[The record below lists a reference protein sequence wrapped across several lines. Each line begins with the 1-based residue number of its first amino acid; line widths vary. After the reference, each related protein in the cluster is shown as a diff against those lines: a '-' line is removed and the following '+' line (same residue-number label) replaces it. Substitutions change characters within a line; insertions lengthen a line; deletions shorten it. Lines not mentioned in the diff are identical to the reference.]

1 MTTATTLAPSSA
13 TSLTTSGGLVATTN
27 TARSAVGT
35 LREPLGAES
44 LLRQT
49 SLDHLPAGQFGFSSK
64 DGASEGLTS
73 VIVHCP
79 PEEGEKRLSN
89 LTPAGVYPSTTHYK
103 QHAADQVRYKP

>member
-13 TSLTTSGGLVATTN
+13 TSLTASGGLVATTN

-49 SLDHLPAGQFGFSSK
+49 SLDPAGQFGSSSK
-64 DGASEGLTS
+64 DGATEGLTS

-103 QHAADQVRYKP
+103 KHAADQVRHKT